1 MKRQESEKI
10 LQQESAARIAR
21 EKSEHTQITQEKA
34 ALEKEK
40 TATQKKLAQEKK
52 EAQELDEQNKKE
64 SQKLE
69 KLKKQVA
76 ELENQVQQ
84 AEAEFD
90 QDEQVLVIDD
100 SGELENAE
108 NSDNEIL

>member
-1 MKRQESEKI
+1 MWLGTGVASCPSS
-10 LQQESAARIAR
+10 LDYN
-21 EKSEHTQITQEKA
+21 ITSSPSDSNSNYDA
-34 ALEKEK
+34 VIRWRDLE
-40 TATQKKLAQEKK
+40 
-52 EAQELDEQNKKE
+52 
-64 SQKLE
+64 
-69 KLKKQVA
+69 
-76 ELENQVQQ
+76 QQ